1 MLYRRGRRRWCD
13 NIVIVKSIADIPC
26 AYEIILGLSVN
37 CCSSPTRSYSL
48 LSIYL
53 GNWSNRAKFVWD
65 CVSVWIST
73 TWNCLWRCESLLRV
87 TDLIC
92 SVRGWCSLN
101 NWMWWI
107 LCGRPVSQ
115 SASVPLG
122 WRIVANLSLYV
133 GCCFRI
139 ISGRG
144 LGGCRVSAT

>member
-115 SASVPLG
+115 SVSFSTIGLTHCGKFITVRRLLFSYYL
-122 WRIVANLSLYV
+122 WSWL
-133 GCCFRI
+133 
-139 ISGRG
+139 RG
-144 LGGCRVSAT
+144 L